1 MRNKILKILLSVAV
15 AFGLWIYVIT
25 VVSPGSEKT
34 YYDIPVILQN
44 ETALQREGL
53 MITAIEDN
61 SVTMRLSGNRT
72 DLNELNE
79 SNINI
84 FANLSSILS
93 PGTHRVN
100 YTINFPGNIPS
111 NAVTILSKDPDM
123 LVIKVERKITQEVP
137 VEVEYIGTVAKNH
150 IADEKNAELD
160 YPVIQVEGPESVVS
174 QIKKARIQVT
184 LDELS
189 EPVRGEFPYALLG
202 EDGTVIQVD
211 DNLVTT
217 DVAEIKGE
225 KTINLYLSILP
236 YKDIELGVS
245 VTPGAGA
252 TEDTSKIQVKPK
264 KIRICG
270 SRELLEGLDTLVL
283 GDVNLGEILEES
295 TLTFPIVLPEGV
307 TNLTG
312 TEEATVEIGF
322 PEITTQTMK
331 VTQIEALNLPED
343 LELELV
349 TKEVEITL
357 RGPIKGLKDL
367 KEADI
372 KLTVDLANIKAGTAT
387 LPATVTLESKYA
399 DLGVI
404 GSYSVTVTLTEKP
417 EEER

>member
-100 YTINFPGNIPS
+100 YKISFPGNIPS

-252 TEDTSKIQVKPK
+252 TEDTSKIQVKPS

-357 RGPIKGLKDL
+357 RGPIKGMKDL